1 MALIEGVGDEVTLL
15 FGVLIFLL
23 VLLLAWISTRT
34 SEPLDHTLDSSTR
47 STLSQRTPHHDT
59 PSTSASESH
68 VTETQPVTVSPNEDK
83 EDRGRQGAAA
93 ADGDLGGSDGG
104 GVSQR
109 NMVVRLKFLNDTE
122 RTALVKPQ
130 DTIGYIKRTYFSGQE
145 QRVRLIY
152 QGQLLQDDAITLESL
167 NLTHNCVL
175 HCHISQHAPRAT
187 AGAGPADQVQVA
199 LNVGSLMVP
208 LLVLMLSVL
217 WYCQIQY
224 RQFFT
229 APATAS
235 LVGITIFLSLV
246 AFGVYRR

>member
-34 SEPLDHTLDSSTR
+34 AEPLDHPLESSTR
-47 STLSQRTPHHDT
+47 SALSQRTPHHDT
-59 PSTSASESH
+59 PSTSASERSA
-68 VTETQPVTVSPNEDK
+68 TETQPPVSTKEDK
-83 EDRGRQGAAA
+83 EGGGGRQEAAA
-93 ADGDLGGSDGG
+93 NDGDVGRSDGG
-104 GVSQR
+104 EDSQR

-130 DTIGYIKRTYFSGQE
+130 DTIGYIKRTYFAGQE
-145 QRVRLIY
+145 QQVRLIY
-152 QGQLLQDDAITLESL
+152 QGQLLQDDTVTLESL
-167 NLTHNCVL
+167 HLTHNCVL
-175 HCHISQHAPRAT
+175 HCHISQHAPRA
-187 AGAGPADQVQVA
+187 AMGPGPADQVQVA

-217 WYCQIQY
+217 WYFQIQY